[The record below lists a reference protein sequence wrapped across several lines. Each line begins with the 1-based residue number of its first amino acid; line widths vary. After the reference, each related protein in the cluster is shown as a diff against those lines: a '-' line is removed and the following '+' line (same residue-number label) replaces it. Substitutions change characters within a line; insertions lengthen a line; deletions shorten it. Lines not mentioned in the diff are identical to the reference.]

1 MVEKQV
7 GELQERTYR
16 CKRCHQVVKRTLE
29 QMKGNSITQGKLPAY
44 LVCGKCLSEKP
55 SVLSRMWATDLDLF
69 TNGVNGD
76 INKWWKRFW
85 GKVSVKGPDECWE
98 WKAGRFKDGYGGVC
112 LHHGKMLRV
121 HRVSWMFYNG
131 PIPKGMLVLHHC
143 DNPICVNPDHLFLG
157 TDADNVA
164 DMDKKGRRRNN
175 PCKGEK
181 NGNAKLDEDEI
192 VAIVQSKDSVEELSR
207 KYAISTHHVRQ
218 IRQRKSWKHMGP
230 MHFYGLGE
238 RFKKPSFERVSE
250 ISYAGCKRFLVRCL
264 VHGPITERELALIAK
279 KEVEKII
286 ATQKVNAIAVGF
298 WRSRSEAMRK
308 PAVAMIEW
316 APGGVW
322 VDADRVKAGDY
333 SKHAFKI
340 EHNHYAEKEK

>member
-16 CKRCHQVVKRTLE
+16 CKRCHQVVKRTLD
-29 QMKGNSITQGKLPAY
+29 QMEGNSITQGKLPAY

-55 SVLSRMWATDLDLF
+55 SVLSRMW
-69 TNGVNGD
+69 GD
-76 INKWWKRFW
+76 HIPYRKRGPKFYDNK
-85 GKVSVKGPDECWE
+85 GIEKV
-98 WKAGRFKDGYGGVC
+98 
-112 LHHGKMLRV
+112 
-121 HRVSWMFYNG
+121 
-131 PIPKGMLVLHHC
+131 
-143 DNPICVNPDHLFLG
+143 
-157 TDADNVA
+157 
-164 DMDKKGRRRNN
+164 
-175 PCKGEK
+175 
-181 NGNAKLDEDEI
+181 
-192 VAIVQSKDSVEELSR
+192 
-207 KYAISTHHVRQ
+207 
-218 IRQRKSWKHMGP
+218 
-230 MHFYGLGE
+230 
-238 RFKKPSFERVSE
+238 FKKPSFERVSE

>member
-16 CKRCHQVVKRTLE
+16 CKRCKQVVTRTLD
-29 QMKGNSITQGKLPAY
+29 QMKGNSITHGKLPAY

-55 SVLSRMWATDLDLF
+55 PVLVRMWG
-69 TNGVNGD
+69 ND
-76 INKWWKRFW
+76 IPYRKRGPKFYDNK
-85 GKVSVKGPDECWE
+85 GIEKV
-98 WKAGRFKDGYGGVC
+98 
-112 LHHGKMLRV
+112 
-121 HRVSWMFYNG
+121 
-131 PIPKGMLVLHHC
+131 
-143 DNPICVNPDHLFLG
+143 
-157 TDADNVA
+157 
-164 DMDKKGRRRNN
+164 
-175 PCKGEK
+175 
-181 NGNAKLDEDEI
+181 
-192 VAIVQSKDSVEELSR
+192 
-207 KYAISTHHVRQ
+207 
-218 IRQRKSWKHMGP
+218 
-230 MHFYGLGE
+230 
-238 RFKKPSFERVSE
+238 FKKPEFEKVSD
-250 ISYAGCKRFLVRCL
+250 ISYAGCRRFIVRCL
-264 VHGPITERELALIAK
+264 IHMPASEEELVLIAR